1 MLSEEQ
7 RTKLRPRVASLQS
20 IAGAMLAGAILAAVV
35 IGTIADWDELGDPLS
50 MLPLI
55 GAVFGM
61 LMVGSGIVFPLV
73 FAGELATGDSEEEK
87 LKSAAQAVSVEYL
100 VRFALV
106 EAALFTN
113 LLVLMLDLHTVT
125 LGIVGL
131 AILTFLFLFPIQSRF
146 IGSVEKRLG

>member
-1 MLSEEQ
+1 
-7 RTKLRPRVASLQS
+7 
-20 IAGAMLAGAILAAVV
+20 
-35 IGTIADWDELGDPLS
+35 
-50 MLPLI
+50 
-55 GAVFGM
+55 
-61 LMVGSGIVFPLV
+61 VFPLV

-146 IGSVEKRLG
+146 IGSVEKRLR